1 MAAERRM
8 QPPFIMGRTGRRCE
22 CSQTNARTALALSGD
37 GEAVTGTNGSDQLFT
52 EIQTQESVMPLLTTA
67 LAHLLI
73 VVLIG
78 IIAGI
83 VMYRGFGSLTGGDVS
98 TSHSQITY
106 MLVGI
111 AGGFIGFHIAVVL
124 GLLPLPLMHYLFA
137 VLGAFL
143 TLFLWRGR

>member
-1 MAAERRM
+1 
-8 QPPFIMGRTGRRCE
+8 
-22 CSQTNARTALALSGD
+22 
-37 GEAVTGTNGSDQLFT
+37 
-52 EIQTQESVMPLLTTA
+52 MPLLTTA

-78 IIAGI
+78 IVAGI
-83 VMYRGFGSLTGGDVS
+83 VMYRGFSSSWRLTASPGQV
-98 TSHSQITY
+98 TY

-111 AGGFIGFHIAVVL
+111 AGGFIGFHVAVVL

-137 VLGAFL
+137 IAGAFL

>member
-1 MAAERRM
+1 
-8 QPPFIMGRTGRRCE
+8 
-22 CSQTNARTALALSGD
+22 
-37 GEAVTGTNGSDQLFT
+37 
-52 EIQTQESVMPLLTTA
+52 MPLLTTA

-78 IIAGI
+78 IVAGI
-83 VMYRGFGSLTGGDVS
+83 VMYRGLGRLATGDALATHAQV
-98 TSHSQITY
+98 TY

-124 GLLPLPLMHYLFA
+124 ELLPIPLMLYLLAIVGA
-137 VLGAFL
+137 VL